1 MPEIQCDRRRPAGP
15 AEPPR
20 GTAANAAAEQFGFFA
35 MLDRMRCIRRW
46 SLMRST
52 QEENLAEHAL
62 MTAVVAHALAVI
74 RNLGLAG
81 AGAPVNAERIALRG
95 MFHDAAEIITGDLP
109 TPVKYFDE
117 DLRDAYRRVEA
128 AAEIRLMS
136 FLPDAMRAVYRPL
149 LGDESDMPDAAE
161 EIRFVKAAD
170 KICAHLKCV
179 QEVSAGNGEFVSA
192 HRQTAEKVAALD
204 LPECRYFM
212 AHFADAYA
220 ATLDEL
226 NPAGPR

>member
-1 MPEIQCDRRRPAGP
+1 MSDIQSDGRPDVP
-15 AEPPR
+15 AEVW
-20 GTAANAAAEQFGFFA
+20 GAAEADPATEQFGFFA

-46 SLMRST
+46 GLMRST
-52 QEENLAEHAL
+52 QEENLSEHSL

-81 AGAPVNAERIALRG
+81 PGEPVNAERIALRG
-95 MFHDAAEIITGDLP
+95 MFHDVTEIITGDLP
-109 TPVKYFDE
+109 TPVKYYDE
-117 DLRDAYRRVEA
+117 ALRDAYRRVEQA
-128 AAEIRLMS
+128 ARIRLMS
-136 FLPDAMRAVYRPL
+136 FLPDVMQAAYRPL
-149 LGDESDMPDAAE
+149 LSEDADTPGEAE
-161 EIRFVKAAD
+161 ELRFVKAAD
-170 KICAHLKCV
+170 KICAHLKCA
-179 QEVSAGNGEFVSA
+179 QEVRAGNGEFVSA
-192 HRQTAEKVAALD
+192 HRQTAEKVAAID